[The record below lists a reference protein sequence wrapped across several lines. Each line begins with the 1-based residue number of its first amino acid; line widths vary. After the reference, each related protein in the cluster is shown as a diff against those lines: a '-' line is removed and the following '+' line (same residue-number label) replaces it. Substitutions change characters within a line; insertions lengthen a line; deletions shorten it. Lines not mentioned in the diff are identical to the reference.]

1 MLITST
7 GLNWQT
13 NIAQQNRVS
22 SELAVAEA
30 VQVRAPVTT
39 NNASAQQN
47 SQGNTAQQ
55 NAEDAREEA
64 FAKLKVALQ
73 NPDIAARQQA
83 SVSKQDTSDAVRE
96 FREYMAKTPEQ
107 KVQEK
112 VLAELGMTPEEYE
125 ALPPEQKQK
134 IGEQIAQRIK
144 EDIEMDTQ
152 VKVQQQALREV
163 QAQQGADI
171 ATSQSADEREK
182 ALDAM
187 SV

>member
-1 MLITST
+1 MLISST
-7 GLNWQT
+7 GLNWQA

-22 SELAVAEA
+22 NELAVAEG
-30 VQVRAPVTT
+30 VQVRAPVAT

-55 NAEDAREEA
+55 NAEDARAEA

-83 SVSKQDTSDAVRE
+83 SINQQDTSDAVRE

-112 VLAELGMTPEEYE
+112 VLAELGMTAEEFE
-125 ALPPEQKQK
+125 ALPPEQKAK

-152 VKVQQQALREV
+152 AKVQQQALREV
-163 QAQQGADI
+163 QAQHGADA
-171 ATSQSADEREK
+171 ATSQGRDPREK
-182 ALDAM
+182 ALEAM
-187 SV
+187 VV